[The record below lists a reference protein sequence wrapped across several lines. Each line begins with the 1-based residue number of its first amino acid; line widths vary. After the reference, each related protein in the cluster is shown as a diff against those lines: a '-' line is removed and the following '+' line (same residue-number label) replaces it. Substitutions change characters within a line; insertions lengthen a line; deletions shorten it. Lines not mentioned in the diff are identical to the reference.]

1 MTNVR
6 PRPGAEVHTDET
18 VDLTATPL
26 LTHEVGSLDKPGW
39 RVKAYAG
46 KPLDDKDLEEARS
59 WGERIGVEDYEH
71 LIALLQRAPI
81 QGKEDKGE
89 VKRWSSRYGLRLQ
102 ESAGLDAAYDGE
114 QQRSEMYAW
123 AVAHTNGFEW
133 RGSVRAFD
141 NKYYSKAAVA
151 GPISLK
157 EPYHSDEFA
166 FLKGIARAELKVP
179 ITGAYTIADWSF
191 DEQYFQDHDLN
202 VAHAVR
208 KARRHQARRQFILD
222 VARNVIRPNLEAL
235 ISLGAKW
242 IQIDEPGGSTDPEE
256 LDLFAESFNDSVQGL
271 QAIFSTH
278 LCFSDYNLFFPGIE
292 AMSSCRQFC
301 VGFANYDSRDLG
313 VSDESRPGYAVIRK
327 FRDLSYRPSLGL
339 GVLDI
344 HTDFIEPPELVRD
357 RILYAVDV
365 FGDPGRIQVTP
376 DCGLRTR
383 SWEVAYRKL
392 QNMVEGTQLAKK
404 ELGL

>member
-1 MTNVR
+1 
-6 PRPGAEVHTDET
+6 
-18 VDLTATPL
+18 
-26 LTHEVGSLDKPGW
+26 
-39 RVKAYAG
+39 
-46 KPLDDKDLEEARS
+46 
-59 WGERIGVEDYEH
+59 
-71 LIALLQRAPI
+71 
-81 QGKEDKGE
+81 
-89 VKRWSSRYGLRLQ
+89 
-102 ESAGLDAAYDGE
+102 
-114 QQRSEMYAW
+114 
-123 AVAHTNGFEW
+123 
-133 RGSVRAFD
+133 
-141 NKYYSKAAVA
+141 
-151 GPISLK
+151 
-157 EPYHSDEFA
+157 
-166 FLKGIARAELKVP
+166 
-179 ITGAYTIADWSF
+179 
-191 DEQYFQDHDLN
+191 
-202 VAHAVR
+202 
-208 KARRHQARRQFILD
+208 
-222 VARNVIRPNLEAL
+222 
-235 ISLGAKW
+235 
-242 IQIDEPGGSTDPEE
+242 
-256 LDLFAESFNDSVQGL
+256 VQGL

>member
-1 MTNVR
+1 
-6 PRPGAEVHTDET
+6 
-18 VDLTATPL
+18 
-26 LTHEVGSLDKPGW
+26 
-39 RVKAYAG
+39 
-46 KPLDDKDLEEARS
+46 
-59 WGERIGVEDYEH
+59 
-71 LIALLQRAPI
+71 
-81 QGKEDKGE
+81 
-89 VKRWSSRYGLRLQ
+89 
-102 ESAGLDAAYDGE
+102 
-114 QQRSEMYAW
+114 MYAW

-141 NKYYSKAAVA
+141 NKYYSKAAVT

-191 DEQYFQDHDLN
+191 DEHYFQDHDLN
-202 VAHAVR
+202 LAHALR
-208 KARRHQARRQFILD
+208 KSRRHQARKQFILD

-256 LDLFAESFNDSVQGL
+256 LDLFAESFNESVQGL
-271 QAIFSTH
+271 QAVFSTH

-292 AMSSCRQFC
+292 AMTGCRQFC
-301 VGFANYDSRDLG
+301 VGFANYDSRDMG
-313 VSDESRPGYAVIRK
+313 VSDEARPGYAAIRK

-344 HTDFIEPPELVRD
+344 HTDFVEPPELVRD

-365 FGDPGRIQVTP
+365 FGDPNRIQVTP

-383 SWEVAYRKL
+383 SWDVAYRKL

-404 ELGL
+404 DLGL

>member
-1 MTNVR
+1 MSAAVADPTS
-6 PRPGAEVHTDET
+6 
-18 VDLTATPL
+18 TPL

-46 KPLDDKDLEEARS
+46 KKLDEKDLEEART
-59 WGERIGVEDYEH
+59 WGQRVGVEGYEE
-71 LIALLQRAPI
+71 LISLLRQSPLTSRE
-81 QGKEDKGE
+81 QKDQ
-89 VKRWSSRYGLRLQ
+89 VKKWSSRYGLRMQ
-102 ESAGLDAAYDGE
+102 EAAGLDAVYDGE

-123 AVAHTNGFEW
+123 AVAHSNGFEW

-141 NKYYSKAAVA
+141 NKYYSKAAVT

-157 EPYHSDEFA
+157 EAYHNDEFA
-166 FLKGIARAELKVP
+166 FLKDIARSELKVP

-191 DEQYFQDHDLN
+191 DEHYFQDHDMSH
-202 VAHAVR
+202 AHAER
-208 KARRHQARRQFILD
+208 KAKRHAARRDFIID
-222 VARNVIRPNLEAL
+222 VARNMIRPNNEAL
-235 ISLGAKW
+235 IGLGARW

-256 LDLFAESFNDSVQGL
+256 LDLFAESFNESVAGL
-271 QAIFSTH
+271 DAYFSTH

-292 AMSSCRQFC
+292 SMTACRQFC
-301 VGFANYDSRDLG
+301 VGFANYDSREPG
-313 VSDESRPGYAVIRK
+313 VSDDARPGYAVIRK
-327 FRDLSYRPSLGL
+327 FRDLSYQPSLGI

-357 RILYAVDV
+357 RILYSVEV
-365 FGDPGRIQVTP
+365 FGDPARIQVTP

-383 SWEVAYRKL
+383 SWDVAYQKL
-392 QNMVEGTQLAKK
+392 QNMVRGTQLAKK